1 MCSKAINHL
10 TRNRAITDL
19 DPGII
24 YFFFDFNDVA
34 KQSVEGMIRSLIFQL
49 IAKLEVPQMVRK
61 LYSTHQSPTSL
72 SALLSFK
79 DWQDILIFLL
89 RSSIASFIFIDAL
102 DECAEAES
110 NLLQETLQKLFKET
124 GPRVKWLLTCRPSQR
139 SISVLE
145 DIGFAH
151 RSMDARVIDN
161 DIERYLST
169 RLKKDP
175 SLASFGPLA
184 RDLIVSQIK
193 SKSSGMCVIKITWAN
208 SVGKTDLFFKG
219 FDLLSTN

>member
-10 TRNRAITDL
+10 TRNRAITGL
-19 DPGII
+19 NPSII

-34 KQSVEGMIRSLIFQL
+34 KQSVEDMIRSLTFQL
-49 IAKLEVPQMVRK
+49 IAKLEEVPQIVRK
-61 LYSTHQSPTSL
+61 LYSTHQSATSL
-72 SALLSFK
+72 SALPPFK

-89 RSSIASFIFIDAL
+89 RSTKASFIFIDAL

-124 GPRVKWLLTCRPSQR
+124 GPHVKWLLTCRPSQR
-139 SISVLE
+139 SISILQ

-151 RSMDARVIDN
+151 RSMDAGVIDN

-184 RDLIVSQIK
+184 RGLIVSQIK
-193 SKSSGMCVIKITWAN
+193 SKSSGMCVIKIT
-208 SVGKTDLFFKG
+208 
-219 FDLLSTN
+219 